1 MGASVSSGHVG
12 TLPAST
18 TGLTGRKQDSA
29 EVKRLLAKA
38 RLVTLTGVAGVGKT
52 RLSLRVAADL
62 RRAFADGVWF
72 VELAHIVDADL
83 LAHTV
88 VEALGARDGTGRDQ
102 TAVLVAHL
110 RDRQAL
116 LVLDGCEH
124 LLDAVADL
132 AGTLLRAAP
141 GLRLLVTSR
150 ERLDVEGEHLWRVAP
165 LALPDP
171 QRPERG
177 TRYAALDLFADRAA
191 AVVPDFA
198 LTPDNELLVAEICH
212 LLGGIPLAIEL
223 AAVLLRL
230 LPLEHLRDGLHDT
243 YRVLAA
249 GRRGGLP
256 RHQTLSAA
264 VEWSYALCTEQEQS
278 LWRRVSVFS
287 GSFGLEAAED
297 VCDGD
302 LEVLGALADKS
313 VLIVE
318 QGVDGVRFR
327 LLEPLRQFGRDRLRA
342 VDEEESLRRKHR
354 DHFVALAERGER
366 EWFGPDQPDVQDRTR
381 LDHANL
387 RVALDHCLG
396 SPEEHLAGLHLVGT
410 LWFYWAGCGAL
421 GEGRRWVDRVLALDT
436 GPGRRRAKVLWVGG
450 YLATLQGDLDAAVS
464 MLEECREYAEEAGD
478 ESALAYSTH
487 RLACTMLVG
496 DDLDRAAGLFEE
508 ALASYRR
515 LGLFDSNVLLARVE
529 LGIVAV
535 FRADFE
541 LAASL
546 CEEARDLG
554 ERYGEQW
561 ATAYA
566 TWVLAMCAFVR
577 GDWDRSEALAR
588 ECLRVKRTFDD
599 LLGMVLAI
607 EVLAWSAAG
616 RGAAERAATLLGAAH
631 RIWQSVGYPMFGS
644 RHFGAPHGDCERA
657 AIDVLGDRA
666 FGRALRR
673 GMAFGLA
680 EAVRFAL
687 EEPVLAVV
695 EEAPTPLTR
704 REQEVADLVAGGLSN
719 KDIAVRLVI
728 ARRTAEG
735 HVERILQKLGFSS
748 RTQIANWIA
757 ERARVAGG

>member
-1 MGASVSSGHVG
+1 LSGQVG
-12 TLPAST
+12 NLPAGST
-18 TGLTGRKQDSA
+18 GFLGRKHDLAQ
-29 EVKRLLAKA
+29 VRRLLAKA

-52 RLSLRVAADL
+52 RLALHAAADL
-62 RRAFADGVWF
+62 RRAFTDGAWF
-72 VELAHIVDADL
+72 VELAHVVDADL
-83 LAHTV
+83 LVHAVLDALDAH
-88 VEALGARDGTGRDQ
+88 DGTGRDQ
-102 TAVLVAHL
+102 TTVLVGHL

-116 LVLDGCEH
+116 VVLDGCEH
-124 LLDAVADL
+124 LLDAVAEL
-132 AGTLLRAAP
+132 AETLLRSAP
-141 GLRLLVTSR
+141 GLRLLATSR
-150 ERLDVEGEHLWRVAP
+150 ERLDVGGEHLWQVAP

-171 QRPERG
+171 QRPVP
-177 TRYAALDLFADRAA
+177 TRRYSALDLFADRAA
-191 AVVPDFA
+191 AVVPDFE
-198 LTPDNELLVAEICH
+198 LTADNERTVAEICH

-223 AAVLLRL
+223 AAVRLRL

-243 YRVLAA
+243 YRLLAA

-256 RHQTLSAA
+256 RHQTLRAA
-264 VEWSYALCTEQEQS
+264 VGWSYALCTEQEQS
-278 LWRRVSVFS
+278 LWRRVSVFA

-302 LEVLGALADKS
+302 LEVLGGLVDKS
-313 VLIVE
+313 VLIRE

-354 DHFVALAERGER
+354 DHFVALAERGEG
-366 EWFGPDQPDVQDRTR
+366 EWFGPTQPDVQDRMR
-381 LDHANL
+381 PDQANL

-396 SPEEHLAGLHLVGT
+396 SPDGHLVGLHLVGT

-421 GEGRRWVDRVLALDT
+421 GEGRRWVDRVLALDS
-436 GPGRRRAKVLWVGG
+436 GPSRQRAKVLWVGG
-450 YLATLQGDLDAAVS
+450 YLATLQGDLGAAVD
-464 MLEECREYAEEAGD
+464 MLEECRAYAREAGD
-478 ESALAYSTH
+478 EPALAYSTH

-496 DDLDRAAGLFEE
+496 DELDRAAELFEE
-508 ALASYRR
+508 AWERYWE
-515 LGLFDSNVLLARVE
+515 LGLLDSNVLLARIE

-535 FRADFE
+535 FRGDFAR
-541 LAASL
+541 AAEL
-546 CEEARDLG
+546 CEQARAEG

-566 TWVLAMCAFVR
+566 TWLLAMCAFAR
-577 GDWDRSEALAR
+577 GEQDRSEALAR
-588 ECLRVKRTFDD
+588 ECLRVKRTFND
-599 LLGMVLAI
+599 LLGMVLSI
-607 EVLAWSAAG
+607 EVLAWNAAA

-631 RIWQSVGYPMFGS
+631 QIWQSVGYPLFGS
-644 RHFGAPHGDCERA
+644 RHFGAPHGACEEA
-657 AIDVLGDRA
+657 AIEVLGNQA

-680 EAVRFAL
+680 DAVAFAL
-687 EEPVLAVV
+687 EETAVAAA
-695 EEAPTPLTR
+695 EEMPTPLTR

-748 RTQIANWIA
+748 RTQIAHWIA
-757 ERARVAGG
+757 ERHRVVG

>member
-1 MGASVSSGHVG
+1 MGAFVGSGQVG
-12 TLPAST
+12 NLPAST
-18 TGLTGRKQDSA
+18 TVLVGRKHESA
-29 EVKRLLAKA
+29 EVKKLVAKA
-38 RLVTLTGVAGVGKT
+38 RLVTLTGVGGVGKT
-52 RLSLRVAADL
+52 RLALHVAADL
-62 RRAFADGVWF
+62 RRAFTDGVWF
-72 VELAHIVDADL
+72 VELAHVTDADL
-83 LAHTV
+83 LVDTV
-88 VEALGARDGTGRDQ
+88 VEALGAHDDTGRDQ
-102 TAVLVAHL
+102 SSVLVGHL

-116 LVLDGCEH
+116 VVLDGCEH
-124 LLDAVADL
+124 LLDVVADL
-132 AGTLLRAAP
+132 AGALLRTAP

-177 TRYAALDLFADRAA
+177 RTYPALELFADRAA
-191 AVVPDFA
+191 AVVPGFA
-198 LTPDNELLVAEICH
+198 LNPDDEPLVAEVCH

-223 AAVLLRL
+223 AAVRVRL
-230 LPLEHLRDGLHDT
+230 LSLEQLRDGLHDT

-278 LWRRVSVFS
+278 LWRRVSVFA

-297 VCDGD
+297 VCGGD
-302 LEVLGALADKS
+302 LEVLGGLVDKS
-313 VLIVE
+313 VLIAD

-342 VDEEESLRRKHR
+342 VDEEEALRRRHR

-366 EWFGPDQPDVQDRTR
+366 DWFGPTQADVQSRTR

-396 SPEEHLAGLHLVGT
+396 SPDGYEAGLHLVGT
-410 LWFYWAGCGAL
+410 LWFYWVGCGAL
-421 GEGRRWVDRVLALDT
+421 GEGRRCVDRVLALDT
-436 GPGRRRAKVLWVGG
+436 GPGQTRAKVLWVGG
-450 YLATLQGDLDAAVS
+450 YLATVRGELDVAVEL
-464 MLEECREYAEEAGD
+464 LEECREYARAAGD
-478 ESALAYSTH
+478 EPALAYATH
-487 RLACTMLVG
+487 RLACTKLVG
-496 DDLDRAAGLFEE
+496 DDLDRAGGLFEE
-508 ALASYRR
+508 AWARYGR
-515 LGLFDSNVLLARVE
+515 LGLLDSNVLLARVE

-535 FRADFE
+535 FQGDFE
-541 LAASL
+541 RAGEL
-546 CEEARDLG
+546 CEQARALG
-554 ERYGEQW
+554 ERNGERW

-566 TWVLAMCAFVR
+566 TWVLSMCTFTR
-577 GDWDRSEALAR
+577 GDLGRSEELAR
-588 ECLRVKRTFDD
+588 ECLRVKRTFND
-599 LLGMVLAI
+599 LLGLVLAI
-607 EVLAWSAAG
+607 EVLAWNAAE

-631 RIWQSVGYPMFGS
+631 QIWQSVGYPLFGS
-644 RHFGAPHGDCERA
+644 CHFGAPHGACERA

-673 GMAFGLA
+673 GMAFGLG
-680 EAVRFAL
+680 EAVAYAL
-687 EEPVLAVV
+687 EEPVVAVV
-695 EEAPTPLTR
+695 EELPTPLTR
-704 REQEVADLVAGGLSN
+704 REQEVADLIAGGLSN

-748 RTQIANWIA
+748 RTQIATWIA
-757 ERARVAGG
+757 ERSRVVG